1 VKMEVKERRRAS
13 DAGSFPLQCWAP
25 ARIYPPT
32 KDPPSSNNNP
42 NSSNHSSPRMAPPM
56 SLHLPST
63 AKTSPSPTCFIFF
76 NQNGASMN
84 ATATNGRSSA
94 LRCGCVARH
103 YLILPF
109 HSFTFLQARIAL
121 LEGERRSFEN
131 IKVDLMRR
139 IKMLE
144 YALRVERFV
153 SILSS
158 TASTALTR
166 PPPLSSSKQLSQSS
180 PHASQSIAPTKVTS
194 LQSSSQKDETSSH
207 KEASSPSSPRSEGTR
222 VSPHSLL
229 LLTLFKILPYPQK
242 GDRMV
247 HPPLVQQERQD
258 RHHYLG
264 GQTRMAQPQPQA

>member
-1 VKMEVKERRRAS
+1 M
-13 DAGSFPLQCWAP
+13 GPQ
-25 ARIYPPT
+25 
-32 KDPPSSNNNP
+32 
-42 NSSNHSSPRMAPPM
+42 M
-56 SLHLPST
+56 SLRLPST

-84 ATATNGRSSA
+84 ATATSGRSSV

-103 YLILPF
+103 YLIFPF
-109 HSFTFLQARIAL
+109 HSLTFLQARIAL

-153 SILSS
+153 PILSS
-158 TASTALTR
+158 TVSRALTR
-166 PPPLSSSKQLSQSS
+166 SSSKQLSQSS
-180 PHASQSIAPTKVTS
+180 PHASQSIAPAKVTS

-207 KEASSPSSPRSEGTR
+207 KEASSPSSPRSEGIR
-222 VSPHSLL
+222 ASVHSFL
-229 LLTLFKILPYPQK
+229 LLTFFKILPCPQK

-247 HPPLVQQERQD
+247 HPPPVQQERVLGQD
-258 RHHYLG
+258 RHHHPV
-264 GQTRMAQPQPQA
+264 GQTRMVHPQPQA